1 VLKLAL
7 ADLCHSLTAGDMLG
21 SQPGSGPT
29 CTDMLQLDFLT
40 GECCQRKAGAD
51 YLPAALTLRSVN
63 SH

>member
-1 VLKLAL
+1 
-7 ADLCHSLTAGDMLG
+7 MLG